1 MAKLFPTYEIGSMA
15 KPTWRTKGFA
25 GRELNADDLAYAE
38 KWAKILDLDYPALE
52 NVLKGND
59 PDRKQQIVDWSAL
72 YILKMFEKAGIDYV
86 YDGEQWRVEMYE
98 HVVRALG
105 GFKFSGWI
113 KSFDYRYF
121 KKASVVDKVSYDKQY
136 YLDEFNAVKKQTDLP
151 LKVPIT
157 GAYTL
162 LDWTYNNYYEKKHSN
177 IKSFPKRRY
186 EARKELIMDF
196 VEEALRPEF
205 KKLVDAGVKWI
216 QIDEPAVTTKETA
229 EEMEIFV
236 DAYNRC
242 TEGFDIEF
250 SLHNCFS
257 NYDLLAEYVPQLKN
271 CSQLTLEYANRDV
284 RQEGKEHPGYDGLQK
299 FLDNGYKGAYAPGFL
314 DIHTD
319 FMESPELV
327 KDRILYASD
336 IVGKDKI
343 WVTPDC
349 GLRTRSWE
357 IAYEKLCNLTKGA
370 EMARELA

>member
-1 MAKLFPTYEIGSMA
+1 MRKLYPTYEVGSMA

-25 GRELNADDLAYAE
+25 GRTLNADDLAYAE
-38 KWAKILDLDYPALE
+38 KWAKILDLDYPELE
-52 NVLKGND
+52 KVLKGDD

-72 YILKMFEKAGIDYV
+72 YILRMFEKAGIDYV

-98 HVVRALG
+98 HVIRKLG

-121 KKASVVDKVSYDKQY
+121 KKASVIEKVSYDKPY
-136 YLDEFNAVKKQTDLP
+136 YIEEYEAVKKQTDLP

-157 GAYTL
+157 GPYTL
-162 LDWTYNNYYEKKHSN
+162 TDWTYNNHYEKKLSN
-177 IKSFPKRRY
+177 IKSFPKRRH
-186 EARKELIMDF
+186 EARKELIMDI

-205 KKLVDAGVKWI
+205 KKLVDAGVQWI

-257 NYDLLAEYVPQLKN
+257 NYDLLSEYVPHLKN
-271 CSQLTLEYANRDV
+271 CTQLSLEYANRDV
-284 RQEGKEHPGYDGLQK
+284 REEGKEHPGYDGLTK
-299 FLDNGYKGAYAPGFL
+299 FLDNGYKGEYAPGFL

-327 KDRILYASD
+327 RDRVLYVSD
-336 IVGKDKI
+336 IVGKEKV

-370 EMARELA
+370 ELARELA